1 MRQMRV
7 RIHHDTATHRNPNDY
22 NEFRGLKKD
31 LQKLLSRQLSYDPF
45 HLLVKK
51 GSQNVRRVQAAS
63 LHDVIKLYWLVSG
76 EYFLKLLFG

>member
-1 MRQMRV
+1 
-7 RIHHDTATHRNPNDY
+7 
-22 NEFRGLKKD
+22 
-31 LQKLLSRQLSYDPF
+31 LSYDPF